1 MDICICMAEFL
12 CCLPETITALLVSY
26 TPIQNKKLK
35 TKTKTPK
42 VCVLQG
48 RVFHDMKK
56 EEIKYVLEMS
66 ASQNKSPRFSLLGQI
81 SHPPAPIDWT
91 SGHNSLLYEGPVW
104 AGHQWGCS

>member
-1 MDICICMAEFL
+1 MDICICMAESL

-56 EEIKYVLEMS
+56 EEIKYVLEMNCIS
-66 ASQNKSPRFSLLGQI
+66 EQKPQVQLTWTNFS
-81 SHPPAPIDWT
+81 S
-91 SGHNSLLYEGPVW
+91 S
-104 AGHQWGCS
+104 CSY